1 RAAAVAARLSARHP
15 TMLYHADLS
24 PGERIEAQ
32 ERFRSGEVRVA
43 VTTSAF
49 GMGVDIPTVRQVVH
63 IALPSSLAE
72 YYQQAGRAGRDGL
85 SAACTVL
92 FTAADRRLPQF
103 FIEAAHPEPDII
115 AGVYRSLLDAGG
127 DPGAWRLVRPP
138 APSVQP

>member
-1 RAAAVAARLSARHP
+1 DELVDPQDGHTIVYAGTRARAAALATRLGKRLP
-15 TMLYHADLS
+15 TMLYHAELTAE
-24 PGERIEAQ
+24 ERVVAQ
-32 ERFRSGEVRVA
+32 ERFRRGEVRVA

-49 GMGVDIPTVRQVVH
+49 GMGVDIPTVRQVIH
-63 IALPSSLAE
+63 AALPSSLEE

-115 AGVYRSLLDAGG
+115 AGVYR
-127 DPGAWRLVRPP
+127 
-138 APSVQP
+138 